1 MYEELE
7 HWKEY
12 QKEKQKNKENMYKIN
27 ETIRQGKSLYTVVY
41 SYGQL
46 SLPICQSRDYQ
57 HCVDYIN
64 KQPIETKVYNEEES
78 QQALNKCLSEMY
90 KKNSNPD

>member
-1 MYEELE
+1 MYNIIE
-7 HWKEY
+7 
-12 QKEKQKNKENMYKIN
+12 KNKN
-27 ETIRQGKSLYTVVY
+27 GKSLYTVVY

-46 SLPICQSRDYQ
+46 SLPMCQSTDYQ
-57 HCVDYIN
+57 HCVDYVN
-64 KQPIETKVYNEEES
+64 KQPIETKVYNKEES